1 MIQIK
6 SLLNLGPSA
15 EKGAIRKGIDEI
27 FFASSPKKNFA
38 SAAEREAFKFKYLD
52 WYSQNY
58 PQLFLIAL
66 ADNSDVMGYICG
78 VLDTRLHPNLAELH
92 PWFEIFEDCFSSFP
106 AHLHINCAEA
116 ARGRGMGST
125 LLTVFESHLQTEG
138 VKGVH
143 LVTSPDARNVG
154 FYDKNGYKFTKTAQ
168 WKGTPLLLMGKSL

>member
-6 SLLNLGPSA
+6 SLLSLGPSA
-15 EKGAIRKGIDEI
+15 EKGAIRKGIDEV
-27 FFASSPKKNFA
+27 FFESSPKKNFA
-38 SAAEREAFKFKYLD
+38 SAAEREAFKYKYLD
-52 WYSQNY
+52 WYAQTY

-78 VLDTRLHPNLAELH
+78 VPDTRLHPNLAALH
-92 PWFEIFEDCFSSFP
+92 PWFEIFEDCYSRFP

-125 LLTVFESHLQTEG
+125 LLTVFENHLQTDG

-143 LVTSPDARNVG
+143 LVTAPDARNVG

-168 WKGTPLLLMGKSL
+168 WKGTSLLLMGKSL